1 MMDFWY
7 KFDDFFLFN
16 APTEISNAIR
26 VVDPYGRLLNLFF
39 FYQGSHQIETGF
51 QTDLQN
57 IKTSIKTLAD
67 NIIRI
72 LEEFFEGNEMTE
84 QNAFELFAQGLL
96 FDNGLNANGLPRRPA
111 GDKIHMMDSGLIG
124 FIVWHAFVRAVV
136 ILGLAD
142 DQNRWVRL
150 DRNIS
155 LAAAILAAEI
165 KAGQEP
171 VQSDDPLQNKPLD
184 LNLITELRSL
194 WLTLTPE
201 QIDDKI
207 VELQNRF
214 ISSHNP
220 NK

>member
-1 MMDFWY
+1 MDFWY
-7 KFDDFFLFN
+7 KFDDFFMFHI
-16 APTEISNAIR
+16 PTEISDALR
-26 VVDPYGRLLNLFF
+26 VVDPYGNLLNLFF
-39 FYQGSHQIETGF
+39 FYQRSHQIETGF

-72 LEEFFEGNEMTE
+72 LDESFEGNEMTE

-96 FDNGLNANGLPRRPA
+96 FDNGLDANGLPRRPA

-124 FIVWHAFVRAVV
+124 FIVWHAFVRAVL
-136 ILGLAD
+136 ILDLAD
-142 DQNRWVRL
+142 DENRWVRV

-165 KAGQEP
+165 EAGQEP
-171 VQSDDPLQNKPLD
+171 VQSEDPLQNKPLD
-184 LNLITELRSL
+184 LNLITELRSI

-207 VELQNRF
+207 VELENRF
-214 ISSHNP
+214 ISDHNP